1 MAQENPEKFPTGDTA
16 ARDEEAELP
25 VWNIPSEFE
34 DMPPPESRLRTSEE
48 DENCAAFGA
57 CMRKNATELG
67 SNNSLQ
73 CGGAS
78 GGGDGGNESH
88 GADGLD
94 VCILP
99 PNEQILETIVREN
112 HFVTKGVKEMDAG
125 ERRFCY
131 YYWYMTNVYFIT
143 GYGNTRDVPP
153 CLEKAIRDLHPSPDG
168 VYVGYKNQ
176 AARLTRNKS
185 NPYRSNNYLR
195 PSIITF

>member
-1 MAQENPEKFPTGDTA
+1 MAQENPEKFPSGDTA

-48 DENCAAFGA
+48 AENCAAFGA
-57 CMRKNATELG
+57 CMRKNATALG
-67 SNNSLQ
+67 NGGGGSGVDG
-73 CGGAS
+73 GGAS
-78 GGGDGGNESH
+78 GGGVGGDESH

-176 AARLTRNKS
+176 AAKYNQKHIKPVTQ
-185 NPYRSNNYLR
+185 
-195 PSIITF
+195 